1 MTPDERP
8 RPQFE
13 PPPWEVEAFERF
25 RQEQEQVRSSE
36 ELERALE
43 AVRDTGGQHASP
55 TPAGNSEPLASDP
68 PRPTA
73 AAPPEDSPE
82 SPGVSSTPTA
92 VIPEERLE
100 AMFAELRLQEAPA
113 AKVGLTLVYSAVA
126 FMGTTGVFMVI
137 AAIVLFSKS
146 SPAGGPGT
154 IVAALASMVMLLTG
168 AGCVAGAVVLYRKH
182 Q

>member
-8 RPQFE
+8 KPQFE

-25 RQEQEQVRSSE
+25 HQEQEKARSSQ

-43 AVRDTGGQHASP
+43 AVRDTGGQQEP
-55 TPAGNSEPLASDP
+55 PVPVGNSA
-68 PRPTA
+68 PRAADLPHPIVTA
-73 AAPPEDSPE
+73 LLEDTPE
-82 SPGVSSTPTA
+82 SAGASSTPVA

-100 AMFAELRLQEAPA
+100 EMFAELRLQEAPA
-113 AKVGLTLVYSAVA
+113 ARVGLTLVYSAVA